1 MVPGGFVDFESFVGM
16 LFPDSVAVGT
26 FVLVEDVG
34 SKLAAFIFPH
44 LRLLVIADLVVVDVV
59 VAVTNI

>member
-1 MVPGGFVDFESFVGM
+1 M